1 MSSSIWLDAVC
12 IVCIKSKEE
21 AGLGKNLEAFYMFD
35 CWNVVS
41 YVIFKESEILIKY
54 VDDFCCF
61 QIYLQHVGVFLQ
73 VKLFRMLWGVH
84 IMLPRKYCWNRMARR
99 QMFGALE
106 LYSTF
111 YSVEF
116 PHSGRVWLEPT
127 FYFSMKMFLAVN
139 QVVLIIQNCYIMSLK
154 SNFSSYRGFYE

>member
-111 YSVEF
+111 CLVGF
-116 PHSGRVWLEPT
+116 PLSGQVLTTLPNL
-127 FYFSMKMFLAVN
+127 FLFR
-139 QVVLIIQNCYIMSLK
+139 VVLNLFDSLG
-154 SNFSSYRGFYE
+154 SLGTEILCLF